1 MEVYFQL
8 ITDAETLKKACED
21 LQKEDYLGFDTE
33 TTALDPYDGTLRL
46 VQLSTGRDTKVIDLK
61 PFGERGDLK
70 TSAELAPLRA
80 LLNAPKPIKIA
91 HNAKFDAKWI
101 LHHLN
106 CEIGGVF
113 DTLLASQIIAAGDQ
127 DRRHSL
133 ADVTSH
139 FLNTE
144 LDKSEQVSD
153 WSAPELSQSQI
164 EYAARDAATM
174 IPLREK
180 IVERL
185 KSDQL
190 IKVAKL
196 EFDCVLPI
204 AAMELNGFYL
214 DAKCW
219 REQLDKVKISQEKV
233 AMELQQM
240 LSAGVA
246 QASLFG
252 VTEINLDSQNQVT
265 DALKNLGVPVPETT
279 RGWQLQPLAA
289 EFPVVAKLLE
299 YRGVAKN
306 LTSFGE
312 NILEFIKPQTGRI
325 HADFRQI
332 GAPTGRF
339 SCVSEGTLIDV
350 PGGRVPI
357 ERIKQGDLVYCYK
370 ENGEPTVRRVLNV
383 FDNGIRDCVEIKW
396 QSSGN
401 YSTGSLVVTPDHK
414 IRTKYKGWQEAQNLK
429 RCDKLFH
436 LRKAVMKLKGENFRV
451 RLYGTNRYMEL
462 EEQLIKREYFRATSS
477 MHIHHKNENK
487 TDNRIE
493 NLEVLSASEHTSLH
507 SSDPKHIAVVKL
519 NLQKAWLKR
528 PASKYEEENP
538 LWKSVSR
545 FGLLKMLAKAKGR
558 PTRVQMDFETFK
570 RKCRKADLSIKDVQ
584 FRYGANG
591 IYLSDKIVLSALAES
606 PNTCIAAE
614 KLGVGTR
621 RLKALC
627 QRQGITYNHA
637 VTSVTNVG
645 KRRVYDL
652 EIEGEHNFIANE
664 ICVHNCS
671 KPNIQQIPH
680 DENYRHCFR
689 APDGRKLIIADY
701 CVAKGTR
708 IATER
713 GLVPIEEVELS
724 DRVCLENGVT
734 TPISGI
740 IRRGKLPIIKL
751 TLKNGYT
758 LKATELHRI
767 RVIDV
772 RGNYIWR
779 RIGELEKTDFVVIQP
794 SQGISQRKDYEI
806 LPDVEFTHHNNLS
819 FQSPKLANENLAL
832 FFGYICGDG
841 SYSKRT
847 IKWVVN
853 QQDIDLYEKIDK
865 LAANLFGIE
874 IHRRPPYRGVFESMV
889 NSTPLVSWCRDL
901 NISKDC
907 VPDFLWKS
915 KKTVVA
921 AFLRGLFE
929 SDGSVT
935 NSDTGKVSLAAS
947 REVLA
952 RDVHQLLLAL
962 GIPSTLRHQKET
974 GPGKKFSCWSVSIVA
989 GGLQKFADEIGF
1001 ISIRKKQKLKLL
1013 LARWT
1018 GKTIVGNMPNL
1029 QEKIR
1034 SLVLSGE
1041 PRRLLNNTSSMSRPV
1056 SIALAETIERSYPTV
1071 AESLNL
1077 KHLTQY
1083 KQLFLQVA
1091 SIENIGEEEVF
1102 DLSVPN
1108 VMTYIS
1114 DGFVSHNS
1122 QVELRILAE
1131 FSKDENFIKAF
1142 ISGADFHTITA
1153 AQVFNVKPEDVTG
1166 DQRSFAK
1173 RLNFGVVYG
1182 IGSQRFA
1189 LMTGLSQ
1196 TNAEDIMRKYFATY
1210 RGLDSWLR
1218 EAARKVTT
1226 DRAARTASGRLA
1238 KFRFEPEDRK
1248 AASLAQRNGKNMPIQ
1263 GSSADILKRA
1273 LHLLHQS
1280 IKGTSAR
1287 LVNIVHDEIIVEADA
1302 SEAQI
1307 TADKLEKAMCAAGEE
1322 YISKVP
1328 VKVDVQIADK
1338 WAK

>member
-33 TTALDPYDGTLRL
+33 TTALDPYEGVLRL
-46 VQLSTGRDTKVIDLK
+46 VQLSTGKDTKVIDLK
-61 PFGERGDLK
+61 PFSERGDLK
-70 TSAELAPLRA
+70 TSAELAPLRD

-185 KSDQL
+185 KSDEL

-214 DAKCW
+214 DAICW
-219 REQLDKVKISQEKV
+219 REQLDKVKISQERV

-339 SCVSEGTLIDV
+339 SC
-350 PGGRVPI
+350 
-357 ERIKQGDLVYCYK
+357 
-370 ENGEPTVRRVLNV
+370 
-383 FDNGIRDCVEIKW
+383 
-396 QSSGN
+396 
-401 YSTGSLVVTPDHK
+401 
-414 IRTKYKGWQEAQNLK
+414 
-429 RCDKLFH
+429 
-436 LRKAVMKLKGENFRV
+436 
-451 RLYGTNRYMEL
+451 
-462 EEQLIKREYFRATSS
+462 
-477 MHIHHKNENK
+477 
-487 TDNRIE
+487 
-493 NLEVLSASEHTSLH
+493 
-507 SSDPKHIAVVKL
+507 
-519 NLQKAWLKR
+519 
-528 PASKYEEENP
+528 
-538 LWKSVSR
+538 
-545 FGLLKMLAKAKGR
+545 
-558 PTRVQMDFETFK
+558 
-570 RKCRKADLSIKDVQ
+570 
-584 FRYGANG
+584 
-591 IYLSDKIVLSALAES
+591 
-606 PNTCIAAE
+606 
-614 KLGVGTR
+614 
-621 RLKALC
+621 
-627 QRQGITYNHA
+627 
-637 VTSVTNVG
+637 
-645 KRRVYDL
+645 
-652 EIEGEHNFIANE
+652 
-664 ICVHNCS
+664 S

-701 CVAKGTR
+701 
-708 IATER
+708 
-713 GLVPIEEVELS
+713 
-724 DRVCLENGVT
+724 
-734 TPISGI
+734 
-740 IRRGKLPIIKL
+740 
-751 TLKNGYT
+751 
-758 LKATELHRI
+758 
-767 RVIDV
+767 
-772 RGNYIWR
+772 
-779 RIGELEKTDFVVIQP
+779 
-794 SQGISQRKDYEI
+794 
-806 LPDVEFTHHNNLS
+806 
-819 FQSPKLANENLAL
+819 
-832 FFGYICGDG
+832 
-841 SYSKRT
+841 
-847 IKWVVN
+847 
-853 QQDIDLYEKIDK
+853 
-865 LAANLFGIE
+865 
-874 IHRRPPYRGVFESMV
+874 
-889 NSTPLVSWCRDL
+889 
-901 NISKDC
+901 
-907 VPDFLWKS
+907 
-915 KKTVVA
+915 
-921 AFLRGLFE
+921 
-929 SDGSVT
+929 
-935 NSDTGKVSLAAS
+935 
-947 REVLA
+947 
-952 RDVHQLLLAL
+952 
-962 GIPSTLRHQKET
+962 
-974 GPGKKFSCWSVSIVA
+974 
-989 GGLQKFADEIGF
+989 
-1001 ISIRKKQKLKLL
+1001 
-1013 LARWT
+1013 
-1018 GKTIVGNMPNL
+1018 
-1029 QEKIR
+1029 
-1034 SLVLSGE
+1034 
-1041 PRRLLNNTSSMSRPV
+1041 
-1056 SIALAETIERSYPTV
+1056 
-1071 AESLNL
+1071 
-1077 KHLTQY
+1077 
-1083 KQLFLQVA
+1083 
-1091 SIENIGEEEVF
+1091 
-1102 DLSVPN
+1102 
-1108 VMTYIS
+1108 
-1114 DGFVSHNS
+1114 S

-1131 FSKDENFIKAF
+1131 FSKDENFINAF
-1142 ISGADFHTITA
+1142 VSGADFHTITA
-1153 AQVFNVKPEDVTG
+1153 AQVFNVKPEEVTG

-1210 RGLDSWLR
+1210 RGLDAWLR
-1218 EAARKVTT
+1218 EAGRKVVG
-1226 DRAARTASGRLA
+1226 DRQARTASGRMMR
-1238 KFRFEPEDRK
+1238 FRFDAEDRK
-1248 AASLAQRNGKNMPIQ
+1248 AIAGARRNGMNMPIQ

-1287 LVNIVHDEIIVEADA
+1287 LVNIVHDEVIVEADA
-1302 SEAQI
+1302 SEADL

-1328 VKVDVQIADK
+1328 VKVDIHIADEWTK
-1338 WAK
+1338 